1 MNEHRE
7 SYAGMMVGVSL
18 ALGTIF
24 TACLLNQY
32 QSCGLAISILNFGN
46 WISSFAG
53 LSGFLPALITA
64 SLLGGIIA
72 MCIVASITPQLE
84 EYVAK
89 RGGERS
95 RRTLQQKEGMSIE
108 DERKALV
115 ERYGQMKPE

>member
-1 MNEHRE
+1 
-7 SYAGMMVGVSL
+7 
-18 ALGTIF
+18 
-24 TACLLNQY
+24 
-32 QSCGLAISILNFGN
+32 
-46 WISSFAG
+46 
-53 LSGFLPALITA
+53 
-64 SLLGGIIA
+64 

-115 ERYGQMKPE
+115 ERYGQLKPE

>member
-1 MNEHRE
+1 MNEYRE
-7 SYAGMMVGVSL
+7 SYAGIMVGVSL

-24 TACLLNQY
+24 TACLLYQY

-53 LSGFLPALITA
+53 LRGFAPALITA